1 MKSMQ
6 RRLLAS
12 YDVDS
17 EKVNEGGAYR
27 NTTVDRLG
35 NPIPAIWTVEMKIHW
50 TSCIVDTNRKTPI
63 LEEKATWM
71 ASLMSESV

>member
-1 MKSMQ
+1 MVFSHHAVTHLSTPMKSMQ

-35 NPIPAIWTVEMKIHW
+35 NPIPAI
-50 TSCIVDTNRKTPI
+50 
-63 LEEKATWM
+63 
-71 ASLMSESV
+71 